1 MGCRERMNENGAEL
15 GWINWEKE
23 PDLSRK
29 GRMWMGCSRES
40 AGLVCRSG
48 AAQK

>member
-1 MGCRERMNENGAEL
+1 MGCRERMNENEAEL
-15 GWINWEKE
+15 GWCNWGKE
-23 PDLSRK
+23 PALSRR
-29 GRMWMGCSRES
+29 GRMWVGWSRES